1 MLNSAISQGFDR
13 TMLFVDRRFSSLLV
27 VSANDIAACLKRL
40 MIGVGLS
47 IWVNPL
53 PAKAEV
59 PNSANYFI
67 GDLGGIPVKIF
78 GYGSSIAKYDSSS
91 EKMGPLS
98 EELDS
103 SRDYSSKINTYVF
116 LAEYPE
122 MKMMLSQNV
131 PTDASG
137 FDMFETKW
145 IAVKILSGSKFPGL
159 GFMEKEFLSNRETK
173 SRDWWNNYKKI
184 TNKKLK
190 LDEYHLIGVNPKTGR
205 QVREGREND
214 VVYIF
219 RDSNEKVRARIDCHE
234 NLLGPIKCTHKWSM
248 EYEGM
253 AAQVIVIYRL
263 EFLHDWSNIQ
273 RRLTK
278 LILDFR
284 VDPAVVTEVPVTAKE
299 TATPPLK

>member
-1 MLNSAISQGFDR
+1 MLNSPISQGPDR
-13 TMLFVDRRFSSLLV
+13 TMIFLDRRFFSLLV
-27 VSANDIAACLKRL
+27 VSANSIAACLKRL
-40 MIGVGLS
+40 MVVVGLS
-47 IWVNPL
+47 IWINPL

-91 EKMGPLS
+91 EKMDPLS

-122 MKMMLSQNV
+122 MRMMLSQNA

-173 SRDWWNNYKKI
+173 SRGWWNNYKKI

-190 LDEYHLIGVNPKTGR
+190 LDEYHLIGVNPKTGQ

-253 AAQVIVIYRL
+253 AAQVLVFYRL
-263 EFLHDWSNIQ
+263 EFLREWSQIQ

-284 VDPAVVTEVPVTAKE
+284 AESPESAETPMPASKTSE
-299 TATPPLK
+299 ATKP